1 MTAAS
6 ALRPRRRLRLGE
18 LLLNAGIVS
27 QEQLE
32 RALSEQRKSNCRLG
46 EALIDLGLVDE
57 DQIIGAISEQLDVA
71 RIDLTEFKLDTKV
84 AQRLPEIAARRLRAL
99 VLAEQVDGYL
109 VAMADPTDLM
119 AEDELERQLGRP
131 VHPAIARERDLL
143 RALDRVY
150 LRQAQ
155 IAGLAEELGQ
165 EIADAGFEEDG
176 WDGSDDSDALV
187 SRLINSLLEEAMR
200 AGASDIHIEPGED
213 VLRIRFRVDGVL
225 REQPVGQ
232 KQVAA
237 ALVSRLKLSAGLN
250 IAERRM
256 PQDGRF
262 RVTVRGKLLDVRM
275 SSMPTQHG
283 ETVVMRLLDQ
293 STGLLDLG
301 ELGLPEEIVTR
312 LRNIIFRPN
321 GMLLVTGPTGSGKST
336 TLYAALTELN
346 TEDRK
351 IITIEDPVEY
361 RLPRVNQVQIQPQI
375 GLDFSRVLRAALR
388 QDPDVILVGE
398 MRDRETVEIGL
409 RAAIT
414 GHLVMSTL
422 HTNDAPSTAVRLLD
436 MGAPGYLIAS
446 ALQAVV
452 AQRLIRRLCERCS
465 KPHEPDAH
473 ERFWLESVAGA
484 EAATQTYRRAGGCM
498 ECNQTGY
505 SGRIGIYELLELDSQ
520 LRNALRGDD
529 AMAFVNAANSA
540 PSYRPLRTSALSH
553 ARNGFTTLNEVVR
566 VVGGDASVP
575 Q

>member
-1 MTAAS
+1 
-6 ALRPRRRLRLGE
+6 
-18 LLLNAGIVS
+18 
-27 QEQLE
+27 
-32 RALSEQRKSNCRLG
+32 
-46 EALIDLGLVDE
+46 
-57 DQIIGAISEQLDVA
+57 
-71 RIDLTEFKLDTKV
+71 
-84 AQRLPEIAARRLRAL
+84 
-99 VLAEQVDGYL
+99 
-109 VAMADPTDLM
+109 
-119 AEDELERQLGRP
+119 
-131 VHPAIARERDLL
+131 
-143 RALDRVY
+143 
-150 LRQAQ
+150 
-155 IAGLAEELGQ
+155 
-165 EIADAGFEEDG
+165 
-176 WDGSDDSDALV
+176 
-187 SRLINSLLEEAMR
+187 
-200 AGASDIHIEPGED
+200 
-213 VLRIRFRVDGVL
+213 
-225 REQPVGQ
+225 
-232 KQVAA
+232 
-237 ALVSRLKLSAGLN
+237 
-250 IAERRM
+250 
-256 PQDGRF
+256 
-262 RVTVRGKLLDVRM
+262 
-275 SSMPTQHG
+275 MPTQHG

-301 ELGLPEEIVTR
+301 ELGLPEKIVAR
-312 LRNIIFRPN
+312 LRSIIHRPN

-346 TEDRK
+346 SADRK

-465 KPHEPDAH
+465 KPHEPESH

-484 EAATQTYRRAGGCM
+484 EAAAQKYRKAAGCM
-498 ECNQTGY
+498 QCNQTGY
-505 SGRIGIYELLELDSQ
+505 SGRIGIYELLELNDE

-529 AMAFVNAANSA
+529 AMAFVNAAGHS
-540 PSYRPLRTSALSH
+540 PSDLSLQPAALGH
-553 ARNGFTTLNEVVR
+553 ARQGLTSLPEVLR
-566 VVGGDASVP
+566 IVGGDAALG

>member
-1 MTAAS
+1 MSAAN
-6 ALRPRRRLRLGE
+6 ALRARRRLRLGE
-18 LLLNAGIVS
+18 LLLNAGVLS
-27 QEQLE
+27 PGQLE
-32 RALSEQRKSNCRLG
+32 QALAEQGKAGCRLG
-46 EALIDLGLVDE
+46 EALIRLGIVDE
-57 DQIIGAISEQLDVA
+57 DQLIGAISEQLDVA
-71 RIDLTEFKLDTKV
+71 RIDLSDFNLEPKI

-99 VLAEQVDGYL
+99 VLTEQVDGYL

-131 VHPAIARERDLL
+131 VHPAIVRERDLL

-165 EIADAGFEEDG
+165 EIAESSFAEEG
-176 WDGSDDSDALV
+176 WNESDDSDALV

-275 SSMPTQHG
+275 STMPTQHG

-301 ELGLPEEIVTR
+301 ELGLPDRIVER
-312 LRNIIFRPN
+312 LRMIIRRPN

-336 TLYAALTELN
+336 TLYAALNELN
-346 TEDRK
+346 
-351 IITIEDPVEY
+351 
-361 RLPRVNQVQIQPQI
+361 
-375 GLDFSRVLRAALR
+375 S
-388 QDPDVILVGE
+388 
-398 MRDRETVEIGL
+398 
-409 RAAIT
+409 
-414 GHLVMSTL
+414 
-422 HTNDAPSTAVRLLD
+422 
-436 MGAPGYLIAS
+436 
-446 ALQAVV
+446 
-452 AQRLIRRLCERCS
+452 
-465 KPHEPDAH
+465 
-473 ERFWLESVAGA
+473 
-484 EAATQTYRRAGGCM
+484 
-498 ECNQTGY
+498 
-505 SGRIGIYELLELDSQ
+505 
-520 LRNALRGDD
+520 
-529 AMAFVNAANSA
+529 
-540 PSYRPLRTSALSH
+540 
-553 ARNGFTTLNEVVR
+553 
-566 VVGGDASVP
+566 
-575 Q
+575 

>member
-1 MTAAS
+1 MTAAGAVRS
-6 ALRPRRRLRLGE
+6 RRRLRLGE
-18 LLLNAGIVS
+18 LLLNAGVLTPA
-27 QEQLE
+27 QLDKALAEQ
-32 RALSEQRKSNCRLG
+32 KSSGSRLG
-46 EALIDLGLVDE
+46 ETLIRLEMADE
-57 DQIIGAISEQLDVA
+57 DQLLNAISEQLDIA
-71 RIDLTEFKLDTKV
+71 RIDLTDFNIDQKL
-84 AQRLPEIAARRLRAL
+84 AARLPEITARRLRAL

-109 VAMADPTDLM
+109 VGMADPTDLM

-131 VHPAIARERDLL
+131 VHAAIVRERDLL
-143 RALDRVY
+143 RALDRIY

-165 EIADAGFEEDG
+165 EIAEANADDVDWDDA
-176 WDGSDDSDALV
+176 DDSDALV
-187 SRLINSLLEEAMR
+187 SRLINSLLEEAIR

-232 KQVAA
+232 KQVAS

-250 IAERRM
+250 IAERRL

-293 STGLLDLG
+293 SSGLLDLG
-301 ELGLPEEIVTR
+301 ELGLPDDITAR
-312 LRNIIFRPN
+312 MRSIIHRPN

-336 TLYAALTELN
+336 TLYAALNELN
-346 TEDRK
+346 SPERK

-375 GLDFSRVLRAALR
+375 GLDFSRVLRTALR
-388 QDPDVILVGE
+388 QDPDIILVGE

-446 ALQAVV
+446 ALQAIV
-452 AQRLIRRLCERCS
+452 AQRLMRRLCERCS
-465 KPHEPDAH
+465 RSHELDPS
-473 ERFWLESVAGA
+473 ERFWLESVIGA
-484 EAATQTYRRAGGCM
+484 DAAEQEYRRAGGCNH
-498 ECNQTGY
+498 CNQVGY
-505 SGRIGIYELLELDSQ
+505 SGRIGIYELLELNSD
-520 LRNALRGDD
+520 LRDALRRND
-529 AMAFVNAANSA
+529 AQAFVDAASGA
-540 PSYRPLRTSALSH
+540 AGYRPLPAAAIAH
-553 ARNGFTTLNEVVR
+553 ARRGVTSLAEVLR
-566 VVGGDASVP
+566 VVGGDAAS
-575 Q
+575 

>member
-1 MTAAS
+1 MTAAGAVRS
-6 ALRPRRRLRLGE
+6 RRRLRLGE
-18 LLLNAGIVS
+18 LLLNAGVLTPA
-27 QEQLE
+27 QLDDALAEQK
-32 RALSEQRKSNCRLG
+32 RSGSRLG
-46 EALIDLGLVDE
+46 ETLIRMELADE
-57 DQIIGAISEQLDVA
+57 DQLINAISEQLDIASV
-71 RIDLTEFKLDTKV
+71 DLADFHLDQKL
-84 AQRLPEIAARRLRAL
+84 AQRLPEMTARRLRAL
-99 VLAEQVDGYL
+99 VLADQVDGYL
-109 VAMADPTDLM
+109 VGMADPTDLM

-131 VHPAIARERDLL
+131 VHPAIVRERDLL

-150 LRQAQ
+150 LRHAQ

-165 EIADAGFEEDG
+165 EIAESSADEVDWNDA
-176 WDGSDDSDALV
+176 DDSDALV
-187 SRLINSLLEEAMR
+187 SRLINSLLEEAIR

-250 IAERRM
+250 IAEHRM

-283 ETVVMRLLDQ
+283 EAVVMRLLDQ
-293 STGLLDLG
+293 SSGLLDLG
-301 ELGLPEEIVTR
+301 ELGLPDDITAH
-312 LRNIIFRPN
+312 LRRIINRPN

-346 TEDRK
+346 SPERK

-361 RLPRVNQVQIQPQI
+361 RLSRVNQVQIQPQI
-375 GLDFSRVLRAALR
+375 GLDFSRVLRTALR

-398 MRDRETVEIGL
+398 MRDRETAEIGL

-446 ALQAVV
+446 ALQAIV
-452 AQRLIRRLCERCS
+452 AQRLIRRLCDRCS
-465 KPHEPDAH
+465 KPHQPDAG
-473 ERFWLESVAGA
+473 ERFWLESVAGG
-484 EAATQTYRRAGGCM
+484 EAAGQPYRQAGGCNH
-498 ECNQTGY
+498 CNHAGY
-505 SGRIGIYELLELDSQ
+505 SGRIGIYELLELNGDLRDALRRNDSQ
-520 LRNALRGDD
+520 
-529 AMAFVNAANSA
+529 AFVDAAARA
-540 PSYRPLRTSALSH
+540 PGYRPLAAAAIDH
-553 ARNGFTTLNEVVR
+553 ARRGVTSLAEVLR
-566 VVGGDASVP
+566 VVGGDAVA
-575 Q
+575 

>member
-1 MTAAS
+1 MTS
-6 ALRPRRRLRLGE
+6 ANAMRTRRRLRLGE
-18 LLLNAGIVS
+18 LLLNAGILTA
-27 QEQLE
+27 EQLE
-32 RALSEQRKSNCRLG
+32 QALAEQRKTNCRLG
-46 EALIDLGLVDE
+46 EALIHLALVDE

-71 RIDLTEFKLDTKV
+71 RIDLSEFNLDPKV

-131 VHPAIARERDLL
+131 VHSAIVRERDLL

-155 IAGLAEELGQ
+155 IAGLAAELGQ
-165 EIADAGFEEDG
+165 EIADSNVDEDG
-176 WDGSDDSDALV
+176 WNESDDSDALV

-275 SSMPTQHG
+275 STMPTQHG

-293 STGLLDLG
+293 SGGLLDLG
-301 ELGLPEEIVTR
+301 ELGLPQHIVER
-312 LRNIIFRPN
+312 LRSIIFRPN

-346 TEDRK
+346 TADRK

-361 RLPRVNQVQIQPQI
+361 RLARVNQVQIQPQI

-446 ALQAVV
+446 ALQAIV

-465 KPHEPDAH
+465 KPHEPDAQ
-473 ERFWLESVAGA
+473 ERFWLESVAGD
-484 EAATQTYRRAGGCM
+484 EALSQSYRSPGGCM
-498 ECNQTGY
+498 ECNQSGY
-505 SGRIGIYELLELDSQ
+505 SGRIGIYELLELNGE
-520 LRNALRGDD
+520 LRNALRSDD
-529 AMAFVNAANSA
+529 AMAFVNAANNSA
-540 PSYRPLRTSALSH
+540 GYQSLQTAALGH
-553 ARNGFTTLNEVVR
+553 ARQGLTSLNEVVR
-566 VVGGDASVP
+566 VVGGDANA
-575 Q
+575 